1 MIFYLGPTLRGSNQ
15 KQSLKGYDSQTQSS
29 SSEDVLKQLGR
40 SRARRAFMMD
50 FSFKDSFRLQYRM
63 YYFQRSIEQVAQTS
77 PQANCL
83 ALLQLYFQ
91 EGRAGELQIH
101 LMLHMTN
108 II

>member
-1 MIFYLGPTLRGSNQ
+1 MIFYLGPTLCVSKQ

-40 SRARRAFMMD
+40 SRARRASMMD
-50 FSFKDSFRLQYRM
+50 LAFKDSFSLQYRM

-77 PQANCL
+77 PQANCF

-91 EGRAGELQIH
+91 EGRAGELQTH

>member
-1 MIFYLGPTLRGSNQ
+1 MIFYLGPTLCVSNQ

-40 SRARRAFMMD
+40 SRARTASMTD
-50 FSFKDSFRLQYRM
+50 FSFKDLFSLQHGM

-77 PQANCL
+77 PQASCL